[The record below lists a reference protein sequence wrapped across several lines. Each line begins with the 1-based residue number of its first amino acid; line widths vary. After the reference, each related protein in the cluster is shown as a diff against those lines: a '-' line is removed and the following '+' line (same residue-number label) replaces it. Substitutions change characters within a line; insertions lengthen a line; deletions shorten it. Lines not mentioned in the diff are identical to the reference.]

1 MRIKFDEKMLVA
13 QDLSA
18 IGNLSLAVAIPIL
31 QVQKI
36 PLAILPTSL
45 LSTQSEGFG
54 TPAVSDCYSFVKAT
68 FAHWQTQNV
77 NIKARIVEF
86 IKVKSN

>member
-45 LSTQSEGFG
+45 LSTQSEGLAHLQSVIA
-54 TPAVSDCYSFVKAT
+54 TPLSK
-68 FAHWQTQNV
+68 QLL
-77 NIKARIVEF
+77 RIGKHKML
-86 IKVKSN
+86 ILQQR

>member
-45 LSTQSEGFG
+45 LST
-54 TPAVSDCYSFVKAT
+54 
-68 FAHWQTQNV
+68 
-77 NIKARIVEF
+77 
-86 IKVKSN
+86 KVKVLAHLQSVIATPLSKQLLRIGKHKMLILQQR

>member
-45 LSTQSEGFG
+45 LSTQSEGFWH
-54 TPAVSDCYSFVKAT
+54 TCS
-68 FAHWQTQNV
+68 Q
-77 NIKARIVEF
+77 
-86 IKVKSN
+86 